1 MRSPTRHAPPP
12 NCAASTFLVV
22 RATRPALARAQQCL
36 FEGQRMI
43 VTPAHRV
50 ATDPEFDAAMD
61 KVIDENAEVLEGL
74 AR

>member
-1 MRSPTRHAPPP
+1 M
-12 NCAASTFLVV
+12 VV